1 MRTGIFTSFQTS
13 KYLNLLYKCKNNIW
27 YVKTAIVDFLT
38 LILSYRLFFGKT
50 KFFSAWV
57 VGRCVHRRASRALLI
72 NSGDRLY
79 MTVHSSNPKGSIHGT
94 VDEENPQSQY
104 DWDLVW
110 LIYIPRR
117 QTMAWEICFFSS
129 SAGPVDFGCLRTCQ
143 SVW

>member
-1 MRTGIFTSFQTS
+1 M
-13 KYLNLLYKCKNNIW
+13 
-27 YVKTAIVDFLT
+27 
-38 LILSYRLFFGKT
+38 
-50 KFFSAWV
+50 

-79 MTVHSSNPKGSIHGT
+79 MTAHSSNPKGSIHGT

-143 SVW
+143 SV

>member
-1 MRTGIFTSFQTS
+1 M
-13 KYLNLLYKCKNNIW
+13 
-27 YVKTAIVDFLT
+27 
-38 LILSYRLFFGKT
+38 
-50 KFFSAWV
+50 

-79 MTVHSSNPKGSIHGT
+79 MTAHSSNPKGSIHGT

-117 QTMAWEICFFSS
+117 QKAAWLICLARVQVQIILFEVQDDWWIKSM
-129 SAGPVDFGCLRTCQ
+129 
-143 SVW
+143 